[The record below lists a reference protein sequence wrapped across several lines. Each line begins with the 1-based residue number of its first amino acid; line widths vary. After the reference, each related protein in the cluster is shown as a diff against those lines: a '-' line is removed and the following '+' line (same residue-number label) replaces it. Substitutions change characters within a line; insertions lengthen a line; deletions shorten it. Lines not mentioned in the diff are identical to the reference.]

1 MSTIRS
7 PELGPYRRGQL
18 ASIPCSEPD
27 PFPDWATI
35 TERDA
40 HDMRSI
46 YLDGKPVAAFGYIPV
61 TRRKADAFAV
71 IDRQACKGIGA
82 DLARITHN
90 QIRQWMQHTGI
101 IVADASCSA
110 HDRAAQVFL
119 RAAGFRKVRTT
130 ADTAHFTFIWR

>member
-7 PELGPYRRGQL
+7 PELGPYRRGDL
-18 ASIPCSEPD
+18 SSIPCVEPD
-27 PFPDWATI
+27 PVHNWAEI

-46 YLDGKPVAAFGYIPV
+46 YLEGRAVATIGYIPFSRYEV
-61 TRRKADAFAV
+61 EAFAV

-82 DLARITHN
+82 ELARITHN

>member
-1 MSTIRS
+1 MTMTRS

-18 ASIPCSEPD
+18 ASIPCVEDD
-27 PFPDWATI
+27 PFPDWANI

-46 YLDGKPVAAFGYIPV
+46 YLDGKPVATIGYIP
-61 TRRKADAFAV
+61 TSRRKADAFAV

-90 QIRQWMQHTGI
+90 QMVEWMRHLGI
-101 IVADASCSA
+101 ITVQASCSA
-110 HDRAAQVFL
+110 NDRAAQVFL
-119 RAAGFRKVRTT
+119 RAAGFRKLRTT
-130 ADTAHFTFIWR
+130 ATTAHFTFIWR

>member
-1 MSTIRS
+1 MTTIHS
-7 PELGPYRRGQL
+7 PELGPYRVGQL
-18 ASIPCSEPD
+18 ASIPCVEPD
-27 PFPDWATI
+27 PFPGWAEA

-40 HDMRSI
+40 HDMRTI
-46 YLDGKPVAAFGYIPV
+46 YLAGKPVAAIGYVPL

-101 IVADASCSA
+101 IVGNASCSA

-119 RAAGFRKVRTT
+119 RAAGFRKSRTT

>member
-7 PELGPYRRGQL
+7 PELGPYRAGQL

-27 PFPDWATI
+27 PFPGWAEA
-35 TERDA
+35 TERSA
-40 HDMRSI
+40 HDMRTI
-46 YLDGKPVAAFGYIPV
+46 YLGGKPVAAIGYVPL

-71 IDRQACKGIGA
+71 IDRQACEGIGA

-90 QIRQWMQHTGI
+90 QMIEWMRYLGL
-101 IVADASCSA
+101 IVVHASCSA
-110 HDRAAQVFL
+110 NDRPAQVFL
-119 RAAGFRKVRTT
+119 RAAGFRKSRTT